1 MRAFLQISYQR
12 RKEGPCLKTFLNSI
26 NGKRHWWPGVSLG
39 RSWCRRHQSTIHW
52 DSTSLQ
58 LFSSFLLLQVVGI
71 TDSSVT
77 PLSLWHQWPAFL
89 IQTISWFPNN
99 PTDGDTFLVIFL
111 FIMALLY
118 QRDHLGSPPR
128 DPRRFHPLLDL
139 SLDWIY
145 FRQRRELWHRS
156 RRLRYHSSA
165 VWPWWCHSFLPQPQ
179 FSHLYNEMFSKVIVI
194 FSD

>member
-1 MRAFLQISYQR
+1 MIRSFPRKKLMQATLVNNTLGLNIFAVIFFFLIA
-12 RKEGPCLKTFLNSI
+12 
-26 NGKRHWWPGVSLG
+26 PGCWHH
-39 RSWCRRHQSTIHW
+39 RFFCHP
-52 DSTSLQ
+52 
-58 LFSSFLLLQVVGI
+58 SS
-71 TDSSVT
+71 
-77 PLSLWHQWPAFL
+77 HQWPAFL

-128 DPRRFHPLLDL
+128 DPRRFHSLLDL

-145 FRQRRELWHRS
+145 FRQMRELWQRS